1 MANHAWTK
9 EAKRNEQK
17 RDFFCIVRDAFRCF
31 AQRSSS
37 VLGSA
42 WAFCGAVLVIVVWLV
57 TGPTFH
63 FSDTW
68 QLIINTATTVIT
80 FLMVFLIQ
88 NTQNRDAKA
97 MHLKLDELIRA
108 VKGARNQLVDLEN
121 LSDDELKNL
130 EAQFQRLRKE
140 AESSPTHSD
149 NGHPANC
156 AKSNCHYSGRFI
168 AAHCKVTAF
177 ASNLWRMTSV
187 WELANPQLQDLAV
200 YEPGKPIEE
209 TARELGVD
217 PSTIIKLASNENPL
231 GPSPKALQA
240 MRAALENAHLY
251 PDGSGFYLRKA
262 LAAKLSVAPENVIL
276 GNGSNEVIEF
286 LGHAFLN
293 PGDDVITCQYAFIV
307 YKLLATAFGV
317 RTIETP
323 SPDYQQN
330 LDATLD
336 AITAKTRI
344 IFIPNPNN
352 PTGTLISQRAI
363 DSFMSRVPDSIIVV
377 FDEAYFEFLD
387 DPPDTLR
394 FVRDGRNVVV
404 LRTFSKIHGLAGVRI
419 GYAIAPPDMTE
430 VLHKTRQPF
439 NVNSIAH
446 AGAIA
451 ALDDEAHLRETKRV
465 IDEGRAYLQEQFAEM
480 QIPFVPAA
488 ANFLMVNVGDGCAVF
503 QKLLQRKIIVRPL
516 KGYGL
521 PEWVRISVGT
531 MEENRQLI
539 AALRDIMRSH

>member
-1 MANHAWTK
+1 
-9 EAKRNEQK
+9 
-17 RDFFCIVRDAFRCF
+17 
-31 AQRSSS
+31 
-37 VLGSA
+37 
-42 WAFCGAVLVIVVWLV
+42 
-57 TGPTFH
+57 
-63 FSDTW
+63 
-68 QLIINTATTVIT
+68 
-80 FLMVFLIQ
+80 
-88 NTQNRDAKA
+88 
-97 MHLKLDELIRA
+97 
-108 VKGARNQLVDLEN
+108 
-121 LSDDELKNL
+121 
-130 EAQFQRLRKE
+130 
-140 AESSPTHSD
+140 
-149 NGHPANC
+149 
-156 AKSNCHYSGRFI
+156 
-168 AAHCKVTAF
+168 
-177 ASNLWRMTSV
+177 MTSV

-240 MRAALENAHLY
+240 MRTALEDAHLY

-262 LAAKLSVAPENVIL
+262 LAAKLRLAPEAIIL

-352 PTGTLISQRAI
+352 PTGTLISQRDI
-363 DSFMSRVPDSIIVV
+363 DRFMSRIPNSIIVV

-394 FVRDGRNVVV
+394 FVREGRNVVV
-404 LRTFSKIHGLAGVRI
+404 LRTFSKIHGLAGIRI
-419 GYAIAPPDMTE
+419 GYAIAPPEMAE

-465 IDEGRAYLQEQFAEM
+465 IDEGRAYLQEQLAEM
-480 QIPFVPAA
+480 QVSFVPAV
-488 ANFLMVNVGDGCAVF
+488 ANFLMVNVGNGCAVF

-531 MEENRQLI
+531 MEQNRQLI
-539 AALRDIMRSH
+539 AALRDVMRLH

>member
-1 MANHAWTK
+1 
-9 EAKRNEQK
+9 
-17 RDFFCIVRDAFRCF
+17 
-31 AQRSSS
+31 
-37 VLGSA
+37 
-42 WAFCGAVLVIVVWLV
+42 
-57 TGPTFH
+57 
-63 FSDTW
+63 
-68 QLIINTATTVIT
+68 
-80 FLMVFLIQ
+80 
-88 NTQNRDAKA
+88 
-97 MHLKLDELIRA
+97 
-108 VKGARNQLVDLEN
+108 
-121 LSDDELKNL
+121 
-130 EAQFQRLRKE
+130 
-140 AESSPTHSD
+140 
-149 NGHPANC
+149 
-156 AKSNCHYSGRFI
+156 
-168 AAHCKVTAF
+168 
-177 ASNLWRMTSV
+177 MTSV
-187 WELANPQLQDLAV
+187 WELANPQLRNLAV

-240 MRAALENAHLY
+240 MRAALGNAHLY

-262 LAAKLSVAPENVIL
+262 IAAKLGVAPGNVIL
-276 GNGSNEVIEF
+276 GNGSNEAIEF

-293 PGDDVITCQYAFIV
+293 PGDAVITCQYAFIV

-323 SPDYQQN
+323 SPDYRQN
-330 LDATLD
+330 LDATLE

-352 PTGTLISQRAI
+352 PTGTLISQGAI

-394 FVRDGRNVVV
+394 FVRDGRNVAV
-404 LRTFSKIHGLAGVRI
+404 LRTFSKIHGLAGLRI
-419 GYAIAPPDMTE
+419 GYAIAPSEIID

-451 ALDDEAHLRETKRV
+451 ALDDEAHLHETKRV

-480 QIPFVPAA
+480 QIPFVPAV

-516 KGYGL
+516 KGYDL

-531 MEENRQLI
+531 MEENKKLV
-539 AALRDIMRSH
+539 AALTEVIRDYR

>member
-1 MANHAWTK
+1 
-9 EAKRNEQK
+9 
-17 RDFFCIVRDAFRCF
+17 
-31 AQRSSS
+31 
-37 VLGSA
+37 
-42 WAFCGAVLVIVVWLV
+42 
-57 TGPTFH
+57 
-63 FSDTW
+63 
-68 QLIINTATTVIT
+68 
-80 FLMVFLIQ
+80 
-88 NTQNRDAKA
+88 
-97 MHLKLDELIRA
+97 
-108 VKGARNQLVDLEN
+108 
-121 LSDDELKNL
+121 
-130 EAQFQRLRKE
+130 
-140 AESSPTHSD
+140 
-149 NGHPANC
+149 
-156 AKSNCHYSGRFI
+156 
-168 AAHCKVTAF
+168 
-177 ASNLWRMTSV
+177 MTSV
-187 WELANPQLQDLAV
+187 WELANRQLRELAV

-240 MRAALENAHLY
+240 MHTALENAHLY

-262 LAAKLSVAPENVIL
+262 IAAKLSITPDNIIL

-323 SPDYQQN
+323 SPDYHQN
-330 LDATLD
+330 LDATLE
-336 AITAKTRI
+336 AITAKTRM

-352 PTGTLISQRAI
+352 PTGTLIPKRAI
-363 DSFMSRVPDSIIVV
+363 HSFMSRVPDSIVVV

-394 FVRDGRNVVV
+394 FVRDGRNTVV
-404 LRTFSKIHGLAGVRI
+404 LRTFSKIHGLAGLRI
-419 GYAIAPPDMTE
+419 GYGIAPPEMTE

-451 ALDDEAHLRETKRV
+451 ALDDEAHLIETKRV
-465 IDEGRAYLQEQFAEM
+465 VDEGRAYLQEQFAAM
-480 QIPFVPAA
+480 QIPFVPAV

-539 AALRDIMRSH
+539 AALRDLLL